1 MKIHLHGFQA
11 AIPAGQG
18 AALRPRALGPPGDRG
33 SDGLAILILAV
44 VHHGLLFSP
53 LLLASCSLASQLLG
67 FGQVSFL
74 FRTNFG
80 TFLYLLFAARRIDEP
95 LLRGIEPI
103 GGLWIS
109 FAVIRR

>member
-1 MKIHLHGFQA
+1 M
-11 AIPAGQG
+11 
-18 AALRPRALGPPGDRG
+18 
-33 SDGLAILILAV
+33 LILAV
-44 VHHGLLFSP
+44 VHHASGIPPGKIQYGVIRGLALLFNP
-53 LLLASCSLASQLLG
+53 LLLASCPLAPQLLG

-95 LLRGIEPI
+95 LLRSIEPI

-109 FAVIRR
+109 FAVIRRWLFFHGEFL